1 MIVPKT
7 LVFSEQGFGSGG
19 YYVELC
25 GEKLL
30 FSTDYPPLSQRA
42 YQESVLRISVLKS
55 ILNDGQDDEQ
65 DDESD
70 DRAYTIPSEAEWKA
84 FRETLDKINFW
95 RWKREYVDT
104 GILDGV
110 QVEIT
115 IEYEKK
121 KKIYCSNAFPDE
133 YDDFKKA
140 LSRLTDGLVD
150 SDDVITDIDEVHDIL
165 EENKW
170 IFAKTMPETPH
181 FYTLRRT
188 WSDEKKFESIVEYI
202 REQGIKEKFEG
213 KEYIYLYLG
222 DFKYWTMGEAVKDT
236 ILINRAKI

>member
-1 MIVPKT
+1 MIIPKT
-7 LVFSEQGFGSGG
+7 LVFSEQSFGSGG

-30 FSTDYPPLSQRA
+30 FSTDYPPFWQRT
-42 YQESVLRISVLKS
+42 YQGSVLKS

-70 DRAYTIPSEAEWKA
+70 DQAYTIPSEAEWKA
-84 FRETLDKINFW
+84 FRETLDKIDFW

-140 LSRLTDGLVD
+140 LNKLIDGLVD
-150 SDDVITDIDEVHDIL
+150 SDDVITDIDGVHDIL

-188 WSDEKKFESIVEYI
+188 WRDEKEFESVVEYI
-202 REQGIKEKFEG
+202 REHGVKEKFEG
-213 KEYIYLYLG
+213 KEYIYLYLD
-222 DFKYWTMGEAVKDT
+222 DFKYWTMGDVVKDT

>member
-1 MIVPKT
+1 MSDQLT
-7 LVFSEQGFGSGG
+7 LKFSQGS
-19 YYVELC
+19 L
-25 GEKLL
+25 
-30 FSTDYPPLSQRA
+30 
-42 YQESVLRISVLKS
+42 VLA
-55 ILNDGQDDEQ
+55 G
-65 DDESD
+65 
-70 DRAYTIPSEAEWKA
+70 AE
-84 FRETLDKINFW
+84 
-95 RWKREYVDT
+95 
-104 GILDGV
+104 
-110 QVEIT
+110 
-115 IEYEKK
+115 
-121 KKIYCSNAFPDE
+121 KKIYCDNAFPDE

-140 LSRLTDGLVD
+140 LSKLTNGLID